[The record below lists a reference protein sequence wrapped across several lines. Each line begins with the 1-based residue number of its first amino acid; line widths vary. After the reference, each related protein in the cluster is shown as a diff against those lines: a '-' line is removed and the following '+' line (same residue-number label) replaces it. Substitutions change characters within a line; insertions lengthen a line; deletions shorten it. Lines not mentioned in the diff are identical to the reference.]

1 MVAKIE
7 QEIQA
12 ELIKRLRFNVSYVA
26 EQVGLINC
34 RLTWSR

>member
-26 EQVGLINC
+26 EQVV
-34 RLTWSR
+34 